1 MSVGRA
7 AVLVGLAGAL
17 ALAVAADST
26 PSGQAERSQPSF
38 PARAEAITVD
48 VVVLDRDGQPV
59 GGLTKEDFVLL
70 EGGRPQPIVAFETR
84 QAPAAEAGPRA
95 AGEAVIP
102 QRVVSNVGARRA
114 RGRVLVLL
122 IDDLGLTPTM
132 AQLLGPALAGWIRE
146 K

>member
-48 VVVLDRDGQPV
+48 VVVLDKDGQPV
-59 GGLTKEDFVLL
+59 AGLTKDDFVLL
-70 EGGRPQPIVAFETR
+70 EGGRPQPIVAFEAR
-84 QAPAAEAGPRA
+84 QAPAAEAGTRAPAETAVPPPR
-95 AGEAVIP
+95 
-102 QRVVSNVGARRA
+102 VSTHR
-114 RGRVLVLL
+114 
-122 IDDLGLTPTM
+122 P
-132 AQLLGPALAGWIRE
+132 
-146 K
+146 